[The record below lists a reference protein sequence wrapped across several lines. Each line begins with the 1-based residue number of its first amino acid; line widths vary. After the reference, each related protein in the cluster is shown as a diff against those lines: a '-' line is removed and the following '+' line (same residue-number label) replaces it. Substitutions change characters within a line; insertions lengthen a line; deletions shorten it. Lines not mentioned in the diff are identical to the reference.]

1 MVVVVAAAADDDAA
15 LHLQLCQVMEAQP
28 PAARCRALLDG
39 HCQLYA
45 LELEAPASNGEGK
58 AAKQKEVSM

>member
-1 MVVVVAAAADDDAA
+1 
-15 LHLQLCQVMEAQP
+15 MEAQP